1 MTEQDLAFWED
12 AAANATS
19 GPWEAADPQN
29 QRTREPV
36 AVYGMGMEVADT
48 QLVRDA
54 TFIAASRAAVPAL
67 VAEVRRLRAELAK
80 SFTMQGAPVVLCRT
94 EAA

>member
-1 MTEQDLAFWED
+1 MTEQELADIE
-12 AAANATS
+12 ALANAATL
-19 GPWEAADPQN
+19 GPWEAGDPYD
-29 QRTREPV
+29 QRTTEPL

-67 VAEVRRLRAELAK
+67 VAEVRRLRARAV
-80 SFTMQGAPVVLCRT
+80 QP
-94 EAA
+94 